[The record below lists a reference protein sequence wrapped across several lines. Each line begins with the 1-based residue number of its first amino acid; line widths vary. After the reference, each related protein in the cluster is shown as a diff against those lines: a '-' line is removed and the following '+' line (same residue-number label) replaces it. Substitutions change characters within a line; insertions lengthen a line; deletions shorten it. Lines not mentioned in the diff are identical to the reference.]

1 MGKYNNLLNL
11 ESNLPEIPQTVT
23 HTRGKTIFR
32 PEWCKNKEIATER
45 GSSIKINKLVQH
57 LEKGSKLGERLFKEA
72 SNYSNSYLL
81 SDDPKR
87 ENMPLPLFGTQD
99 DDESSGSEDEDDL
112 ENILEDSDDDYSS
125 NIITVKGKKMDV
137 RSAISKFCNGGRIT
151 FGNKSRKSRFYG
163 NCLENEK
170 NLTI

>member
-11 ESNLPEIPQTVT
+11 ESNLPEIPQTVA

-32 PEWCKNKEIATER
+32 PEWCKNKEIATEF
-45 GSSIKINKLVQH
+45 QH

-125 NIITVKGKKMDV
+125 NIITVKGKKMDG